1 MRKTLSDKKVV
12 LSLTEVGAMYDLQ
25 PPTVLRLARERHFK
39 AFQLGRS
46 WRVDKASLD
55 AYIAS
60 TIATPREN
68 EEEVV
73 NA

>member
-1 MRKTLSDKKVV
+1 
-12 LSLTEVGAMYDLQ
+12 MYDLQ
-25 PPTVLRLARERHFK
+25 PPTVLRLAREGHFK

-60 TIATPREN
+60 TIATPRVD
-68 EEEVV
+68 EEQVV